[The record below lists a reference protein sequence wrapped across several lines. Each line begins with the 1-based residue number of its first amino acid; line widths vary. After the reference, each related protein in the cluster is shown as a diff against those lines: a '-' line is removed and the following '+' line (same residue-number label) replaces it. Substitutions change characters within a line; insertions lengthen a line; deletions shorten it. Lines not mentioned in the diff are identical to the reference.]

1 MLACIGERY
10 VHRCAFG
17 GWTPIFFCFFL
28 WLVRF
33 CLVVFFHNARKLVF
47 GAFLRDID
55 RRQLDRHS
63 SIMLM
68 SFFDSSACYSVS
80 MRLAPRC
87 VLRLDASLRAE
98 LVRVFIVV
106 SLGDWGRHK
115 RVYIVCVHIYVIP
128 FHE

>member
-1 MLACIGERY
+1 MRVRRLDAYIFLFF
-10 VHRCAFG
+10 FG
-17 GWTPIFFCFFL
+17 GWFVFFL
-28 WLVRF
+28 QF
-33 CLVVFFHNARKLVF
+33 FFHNARKLVF

-68 SFFDSSACYSVS
+68 SFSDSSVCYSVS

-106 SLGDWGRHK
+106 SLGDCGRRK

>member
-17 GWTPIFFCFFL
+17 GWTPIFFCFFGGWFVFFL
-28 WLVRF
+28 A
-33 CLVVFFHNARKLVF
+33 VFFHNAHKLV

-68 SFFDSSACYSVS
+68 SFFDSSACYNVS

>member
-1 MLACIGERY
+1 
-10 VHRCAFG
+10 
-17 GWTPIFFCFFL
+17 
-28 WLVRF
+28 
-33 CLVVFFHNARKLVF
+33 
-47 GAFLRDID
+47 
-55 RRQLDRHS
+55 
-63 SIMLM
+63 M
-68 SFFDSSACYSVS
+68 SFFDSSVCYSVS

-106 SLGDWGRHK
+106 SLGDCGRHK

>member
-1 MLACIGERY
+1 MLAGIGERY

-17 GWTPIFFCFFL
+17 GWTPIFFCFFW

-33 CLVVFFHNARKLVF
+33 FSCSFFHNARKLVF

-68 SFFDSSACYSVS
+68 SFFDSSVCYSVS

-106 SLGDWGRHK
+106 SLGDCGRHK

>member
-1 MLACIGERY
+1 MRVRRLDAY
-10 VHRCAFG
+10 
-17 GWTPIFFCFFL
+17 IFLFFW

-33 CLVVFFHNARKLVF
+33 LSCSFFHNARKLVF

-68 SFFDSSACYSVS
+68 SFFDSSVCYSVS

-87 VLRLDASLRAE
+87 VLRLDASLRAG

-106 SLGDWGRHK
+106 SLGDCGRHK